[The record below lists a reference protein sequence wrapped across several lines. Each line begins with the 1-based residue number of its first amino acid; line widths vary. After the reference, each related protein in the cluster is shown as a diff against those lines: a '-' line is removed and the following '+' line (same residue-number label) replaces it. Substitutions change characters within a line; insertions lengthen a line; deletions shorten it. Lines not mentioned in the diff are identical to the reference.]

1 LHKEYPKIIVNFTN
15 KTVLIT
21 GGASGI
27 GKIMGRKIL
36 ERGGRLIIWDINE
49 KNISDILQ
57 ELERIGFVK
66 SWKVDISDRQQLISA
81 ANEVKQEIGK
91 IDVLINN
98 AGVIVGKYFHEHT
111 EEEILRTMDI
121 NANAPMFVTQQFLQ
135 DMISNGGGHICN
147 ISSASGLLSNPKM
160 SVYVGSKWAI
170 TGWSDSLRL
179 EMEELKT
186 GVGVTTVMP
195 YYIST
200 GMFDGVKSSIIPILK
215 PEKAAEKIIRG
226 IEQGKVF
233 VKMPLIVQFVRLA
246 QALLPLR
253 VFDLVIGK
261 GLGIYKTMAEF
272 SGRK

>member
-1 LHKEYPKIIVNFTN
+1 
-15 KTVLIT
+15 
-21 GGASGI
+21 
-27 GKIMGRKIL
+27 MGRKIL
-36 ERGGRLIIWDINE
+36 ERGGRLIIWDISE
-49 KNISDILQ
+49 KNISDTLQ
-57 ELERIGFVK
+57 ELESIGFVK

>member
-36 ERGGRLIIWDINE
+36 ERGGRLIIWDISE
-49 KNISDILQ
+49 KNISDTLQ
-57 ELERIGFVK
+57 ELESIGFVK

>member
-1 LHKEYPKIIVNFTN
+1 MNFTN

-49 KNISDILQ
+49 KNISDTLQ

-81 ANEVKQEIGK
+81 SNEVKQEMGK

-98 AGVIVGKYFHEHT
+98 AGVIVGKYFLEHT
-111 EEEILRTMDI
+111 EEDILRTMDI
-121 NANAPMFVTQQFLQ
+121 NANAPMFVTKQFLQ

-200 GMFDGVKSSIIPILK
+200 GMFEGVKSSIIPILK
-215 PEKAAEKIIRG
+215 PENAAEKIIRG

-253 VFDLVIGK
+253 IFDLVIGK